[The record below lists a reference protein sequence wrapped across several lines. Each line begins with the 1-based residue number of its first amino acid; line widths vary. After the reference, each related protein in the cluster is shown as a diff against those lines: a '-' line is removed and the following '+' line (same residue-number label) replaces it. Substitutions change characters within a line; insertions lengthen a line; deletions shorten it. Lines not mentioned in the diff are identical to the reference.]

1 MELTEE
7 GDVVDSGENSQSLP
21 FRVAIIGAGFSGL
34 AAAVALRKQGIDFE
48 VFEEAEGIGG
58 TWWKNRYPGAE
69 VDLESIIYSFSF
81 ARHDWTRTH
90 ATWDELQRYLEE
102 VADTWQVTPHVHFKE
117 RVHSA
122 QWSEAD
128 GGYRLA
134 TSNETDHGIFQGLI
148 SAVGFLNVPIVPP
161 FATTDHQ
168 FPGTVCHTASWPDGL
183 SMDGQSVAVVG
194 TGSSAVQIVEAAV
207 STARDV
213 TIYQLEPNWL
223 LPKLSRPLT
232 DVERRGNRRWLTYWF
247 RRGAMYW
254 DYDRRQD
261 RTQHAR
267 LNGRAHRRRHA
278 MSLDFL
284 HKSLADRPDLIELV
298 TPEFPFEGR
307 RTVVSDTYYPSLKD
321 PKVTLIPRGV
331 NALTPAGVQDSSGEI
346 RSFDVVVLA
355 TGFDAAN
362 YLSNLQVIGRA
373 GQNLHER
380 WGREPEA
387 FYGMMVPDFPNFFM
401 MYGPNTNAIP
411 LVTFYQTQASFIAKT
426 LSRVR
431 RKGYHS
437 VEVKTAAFR
446 RFNDLLQRQLAKTVW
461 AQTESYFKAGTGKV
475 VTQWPFSATR
485 YILGTK
491 VARHTSLKY
500 QR

>member
-1 MELTEE
+1 
-7 GDVVDSGENSQSLP
+7 VVDAGASLQALS

-34 AAAVALRKQGIDFE
+34 AAAVALRRQGIDFE
-48 VFEEAEGIGG
+48 IFEDAEGIGG

-69 VDLESIIYSFSF
+69 VDLESIIYSFSY

-90 ATWDELQRYLEE
+90 ATWNELQRYLEG
-102 VADTWQVTPHVHFKE
+102 VADSWQITPHVHFKE

-122 QWSEAD
+122 HWSQDD
-128 GGYRLA
+128 GGYRLV
-134 TSNETDHGIFQGLI
+134 TSSEVDHGVFQGLI

-161 FATTDHQ
+161 FATADHQ

-183 SMDGQSVAVVG
+183 TMDDRSVAVVG

-207 STARDV
+207 ATARDV

-232 DVERRGNRRWLTYWF
+232 DEERRGNRRWLTYWL

-267 LNGRAHRRRHA
+267 LDGRAHQRRRVT
-278 MSLDFL
+278 SLQFL
-284 HKSLADRPDLIELV
+284 QESLADRPDLIPLV
-298 TPEFPFEGR
+298 TPDFPFEGR

-331 NALTPAGVQDSSGEI
+331 TGLTPTGVQDASGEI
-346 RSFDVVVLA
+346 RAFDIVVLA

-362 YLSNLQVIGRA
+362 YLSNLEVTGRDGA
-373 GQNLHER
+373 DLHQR
-380 WGREPEA
+380 WAHEPEA
-387 FYGMMVPDFPNFFM
+387 FYGMMVPEFPNFFM

-411 LVTFYQTQASFIAKT
+411 LVSFYQTQATFIAKV
-426 LSRVR
+426 LARMR
-431 RKGYHS
+431 RKGFHS
-437 VEVKTAAFR
+437 VEVKPAAFR
-446 RFNDLLQRQLAKTVW
+446 RFNDRLQKQLAKTVW
-461 AQTESYFKAGTGKV
+461 AQTQSYFKAGTGKV

-491 VARHTSLKY
+491 VAGRFSLNY
-500 QR
+500 RR

>member
-1 MELTEE
+1 MDAGASL
-7 GDVVDSGENSQSLP
+7 QALP

-48 VFEEAEGIGG
+48 IFEDAEGIGG

-69 VDLESIIYSFSF
+69 VDLESIIYSFSY
-81 ARHDWTRTH
+81 ARYDWTRTH
-90 ATWDELQRYLEE
+90 ATWDELQRYLEG
-102 VADTWQVTPHVHFKE
+102 VADSWQITPHVHFKE

-122 QWSEAD
+122 HWSHVD
-128 GGYRLA
+128 GGYRLVA
-134 TSNETDHGIFQGLI
+134 SSEIDHGIFQGLI

-161 FATTDHQ
+161 FATADHQ

-183 SMDGQSVAVVG
+183 TMDDRSVAVVG

-207 STARDV
+207 ATARDV

-232 DVERRGNRRWLTYWF
+232 DEERRGNRHLLTYWR

-267 LNGRAHRRRHA
+267 LDGRAHQRRRVT
-278 MSLDFL
+278 SLQFL
-284 HKSLADRPDLIELV
+284 QESLADRPDLIPLV
-298 TPEFPFEGR
+298 TPDFPFEGR

-331 NALTPAGVQDSSGEI
+331 TGLTPTGVQDASGDI
-346 RSFDVVVLA
+346 RAFDIVVLA

-362 YLSNLQVIGRA
+362 YLSNLEVIGRA
-373 GQNLHER
+373 GADLHQR
-380 WGREPEA
+380 WAQEPEA

-411 LVTFYQTQASFIAKT
+411 LVSFYQTQATFMAKV
-426 LSRVR
+426 LARVR
-431 RKGYHS
+431 RKGFTS
-437 VEVKTAAFR
+437 VEVKPSAFR
-446 RFNDLLQRQLAKTVW
+446 RFNDRLQKQLAKTVW
-461 AQTESYFKAGTGKV
+461 AQTQSYFKAGTGKV

-491 VARHTSLKY
+491 VARRFALDY
-500 QR
+500 RR

>member
-1 MELTEE
+1 
-7 GDVVDSGENSQSLP
+7 VDAGASLQALP

-48 VFEEAEGIGG
+48 IFEDAEGIGG

-69 VDLESIIYSFSF
+69 VDLESIIYSFSY

-90 ATWDELQRYLEE
+90 ATWDELQRYLEG
-102 VADTWQVTPHVHFKE
+102 VADSWQITPHVHLKE

-122 QWSEAD
+122 QWSQVD
-128 GGYRLA
+128 GGYRLV
-134 TSNETDHGIFQGLI
+134 TSGEIDHGIFQGLI
-148 SAVGFLNVPIVPP
+148 SAVGFLNMPIVPP
-161 FATTDHQ
+161 FATADHQ
-168 FPGTVCHTASWPDGL
+168 FPGTVCHTANWPDGL
-183 SMDGQSVAVVG
+183 TMNNRSVAVVG

-207 STARDV
+207 ATARDV

-232 DVERRGNRRWLTYWF
+232 DEERIGNRHWLSYWR

-267 LNGRAHRRRHA
+267 LDGRAHQRRRVT
-278 MSLDFL
+278 SLQFL
-284 HKSLADRPDLIELV
+284 HESLADRPDLIPLV
-298 TPEFPFEGR
+298 TPDFPFEGR

-331 NALTPAGVQDSSGEI
+331 TGLTPTGVQDASGEI
-346 RSFDVVVLA
+346 RAFDIVVLA

-362 YLSNLQVIGRA
+362 YLSNLEVIGRDGA
-373 GQNLHER
+373 DLHQR
-380 WGREPEA
+380 WAQEPEA

-411 LVTFYQTQASFIAKT
+411 LVSFYQTQATFMAKV
-426 LSRVR
+426 LARVR
-431 RKGYHS
+431 RKGFTS
-437 VEVKTAAFR
+437 VEVKPSAFR
-446 RFNDLLQRQLAKTVW
+446 RFNDRLQKQLAKTVW
-461 AQTESYFKAGTGKV
+461 AQTQSYFKAGTGKV

-491 VARHTSLKY
+491 VVRRFALDYR
-500 QR
+500 R